1 MQETP
6 VRSLGWEDPLEEGK
20 ATHSSILACRIPWD
34 CKESDTT
41 ERLSLSQLISNV
53 VIVSGEQQRDSAKCI
68 HVSILPQAPLPSRLP
83 HNIEQS
89 SLSYTV
95 SRFLLVIHFK
105 YNSMYNC
112 IISFQILCIRVV
124 IGYFSFS
131 DLLLS
136 VWQSLVYPCC
146 CKRHYFIL
154 MAE

>member
-1 MQETP
+1 MYLLIYFWLALGLFLLTFYFVLEYSSVGKESTCNAGDP

-112 IISFQILCIRVV
+112 IISF
-124 IGYFSFS
+124 
-131 DLLLS
+131 
-136 VWQSLVYPCC
+136 
-146 CKRHYFIL
+146 
-154 MAE
+154 